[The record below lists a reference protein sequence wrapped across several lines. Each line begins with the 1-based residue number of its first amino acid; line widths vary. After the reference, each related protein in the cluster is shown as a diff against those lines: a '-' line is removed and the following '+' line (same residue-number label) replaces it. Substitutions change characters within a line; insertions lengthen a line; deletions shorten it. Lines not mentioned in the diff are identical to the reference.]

1 LSAFA
6 FLDRQKKVSETGYGA
21 EATAPNSQTGGYLN
35 MEIRHVALS
44 RLASVCLFTLLL
56 AIGLNAVAQQT
67 AKNSSS
73 NEQAP
78 NANAQDCPEAEQLR
92 KNVQQLTSQV
102 QRLKT
107 RVAELEQDRLATT
120 IQQQLEQEEQRGEGL
135 QLHLI
140 EIAEKEAPLQS
151 RVDQINQQ
159 LRPEALE
166 RILAGVGSVHPED
179 TREEVR
185 KRLTA
190 EKLRLQYQLELF
202 RQDRVRSQA
211 SLATTD
217 AAIQRLKQKL
227 TEALRP

>member
-1 LSAFA
+1 
-6 FLDRQKKVSETGYGA
+6 
-21 EATAPNSQTGGYLN
+21 
-35 MEIRHVALS
+35 MEITHVPLS
-44 RLASVCLFTLLL
+44 QLASVCLFTLLL
-56 AIGLNAVAQQT
+56 AFGLNAVAQQT

-73 NEQAP
+73 NVQAL
-78 NANAQDCPEAEQLR
+78 NTNAQDCPEAEQLR
-92 KNVQQLTSQV
+92 KNVQQLTAEV
-102 QRLKT
+102 QRLKSK
-107 RVAELEQDRLATT
+107 VAELEQDRLATT

-185 KRLTA
+185 KRLMS

-202 RQDRVRSQA
+202 RQDRLRTQA
-211 SLATTD
+211 SLVTTD

-227 TEALRP
+227 TEALRPN

>member
-1 LSAFA
+1 
-6 FLDRQKKVSETGYGA
+6 
-21 EATAPNSQTGGYLN
+21 
-35 MEIRHVALS
+35 
-44 RLASVCLFTLLL
+44 LFTLLL
-56 AIGLNAVAQQT
+56 AFGLNAVAQQP
-67 AKNSSS
+67 AKNSSA
-73 NEQAP
+73 NEQTSIG
-78 NANAQDCPEAEQLR
+78 NTQDCPEAEQLR
-92 KNVQQLTSQV
+92 KNVQQLTAQV

-107 RVAELEQDRLATT
+107 RLAELEQDRLATT
-120 IQQQLEQEEQRGEGL
+120 IQEQLEREEQRGEAL

>member
-1 LSAFA
+1 MGITH
-6 FLDRQKKVSETGYGA
+6 VS
-21 EATAPNSQTGGYLN
+21 
-35 MEIRHVALS
+35 LS
-44 RLASVCLFTLLL
+44 RLATACLFSLLL
-56 AIGLNAVAQQT
+56 AFGLNAVAQQP
-67 AKNSSS
+67 AKNPSS
-73 NEQAP
+73 NEQTSIG
-78 NANAQDCPEAEQLR
+78 NAQDCPEAEQLR
-92 KNVQQLTSQV
+92 KNVQQLTAEV

-107 RVAELEQDRLATT
+107 RLAELEQDRLART
-120 IQQQLEQEEQRGEGL
+120 IQEQLEKEEQRGEAL

-140 EIAEKEAPLQS
+140 EISEKEAPLQS

-166 RILAGVGSVHPED
+166 RTLAGVGSVHPED

-190 EKLRLQYQLELF
+190 EKLRLQYQLELL

>member
-1 LSAFA
+1 MRITHLS
-6 FLDRQKKVSETGYGA
+6 LGRL
-21 EATAPNSQTGGYLN
+21 ATA
-35 MEIRHVALS
+35 
-44 RLASVCLFTLLL
+44 CLFSFGLTLLM
-56 AIGLNAVAQQT
+56 AFGLNAVAQQT

-92 KNVQQLTSQV
+92 KNVQQLTAEV
-102 QRLKT
+102 QRLKS

-185 KRLTA
+185 KRLMS

-202 RQDRVRSQA
+202 RQDRLRTQA
-211 SLATTD
+211 SLVTTD

-227 TEALRP
+227 TEALRPN

>member
-1 LSAFA
+1 
-6 FLDRQKKVSETGYGA
+6 
-21 EATAPNSQTGGYLN
+21 
-35 MEIRHVALS
+35 MEITHVPLS
-44 RLASVCLFTLLL
+44 QLASVCLFTLLL
-56 AIGLNAVAQQT
+56 AFGLNAVAQQT

-92 KNVQQLTSQV
+92 KNVQQLTAEV
-102 QRLKT
+102 QRLKSK
-107 RVAELEQDRLATT
+107 VAELEQDRLATT

-185 KRLTA
+185 KRLMS

-202 RQDRVRSQA
+202 RQDRLRTQA
-211 SLATTD
+211 SLVTTD

-227 TEALRP
+227 TEALRPN

>member
-1 LSAFA
+1 
-6 FLDRQKKVSETGYGA
+6 
-21 EATAPNSQTGGYLN
+21 
-35 MEIRHVALS
+35 
-44 RLASVCLFTLLL
+44 LFTLLL
-56 AIGLNAVAQQT
+56 AFGFEADAQQT

-92 KNVQQLTSQV
+92 KNVQQLTAQV

-120 IQQQLEQEEQRGEGL
+120 IQEQLEKEEQRGEGL

-202 RQDRVRSQA
+202 RQDRVRTQA

-227 TEALRP
+227 TEALAHPA